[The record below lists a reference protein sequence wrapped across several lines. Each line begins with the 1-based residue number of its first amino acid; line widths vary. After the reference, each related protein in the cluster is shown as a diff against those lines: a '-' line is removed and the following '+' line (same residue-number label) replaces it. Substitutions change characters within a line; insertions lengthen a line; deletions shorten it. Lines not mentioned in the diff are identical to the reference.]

1 VSWSVFSILLLFLA
15 LGLVIQ
21 LPPIQNWLIDKFTS
35 SLSEKTK
42 FRAEIGTIRL
52 SWWDAVNLE
61 DVAIYDQKDSLMIGA
76 EVLFADFSIG
86 SLLPPGDPLLDHI
99 RVEKAR
105 IHLINHAGDSS
116 LNINQWITALGKAFG
131 TVPTEKPTA
140 RFFINELEL
149 RALHRVAS
157 EANQNPTRLQ
167 SGGLGVERT
176 GPPNG

>member
-1 VSWSVFSILLLFLA
+1 MSWSVFSILLLFLA

-86 SLLPPGDPLLDHI
+86 SL
-99 RVEKAR
+99 
-105 IHLINHAGDSS
+105 
-116 LNINQWITALGKAFG
+116 
-131 TVPTEKPTA
+131 
-140 RFFINELEL
+140 
-149 RALHRVAS
+149 
-157 EANQNPTRLQ
+157 
-167 SGGLGVERT
+167 
-176 GPPNG
+176 